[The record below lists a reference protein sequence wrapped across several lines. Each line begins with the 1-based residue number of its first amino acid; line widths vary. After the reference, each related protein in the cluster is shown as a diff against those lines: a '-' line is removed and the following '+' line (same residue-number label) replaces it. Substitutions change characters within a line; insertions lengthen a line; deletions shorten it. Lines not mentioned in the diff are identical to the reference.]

1 MAAAP
6 KILSDAEI
14 ESELKG
20 APGWARKGE
29 NVAKTFAF
37 ETFRDAIAY
46 IVLVGIEAE
55 MMNHHPEFH
64 NSYNVIAFSFCTH
77 DVGNKITDLDIKL
90 AQSLN
95 AIARRFPNV
104 K

>member
-1 MAAAP
+1 MSTH

-14 ESELKG
+14 ETALKG
-20 APGWARKGE
+20 APGWTRKGE
-29 NVAKTFAF
+29 NIAKTFAF

-64 NSYNVIAFSFCTH
+64 NSYNIIAFSFCTH
-77 DVGNKITDLDIKL
+77 DVGHKITDTDVKL
-90 AQSLN
+90 AERLN
-95 AIARRFPNV
+95 AIATRFPNV